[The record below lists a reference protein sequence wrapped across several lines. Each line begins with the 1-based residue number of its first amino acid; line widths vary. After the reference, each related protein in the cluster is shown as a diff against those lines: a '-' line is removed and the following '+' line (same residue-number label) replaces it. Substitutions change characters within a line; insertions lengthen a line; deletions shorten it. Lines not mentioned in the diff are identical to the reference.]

1 MPVEPQLVKAWA
13 GFAACAANK
22 TEEIMQRL
30 DEAERR
36 LSAAIRRAENRL
48 NGAKTLGTDVH
59 KGLELI
65 GSIETRAKTAMQQI
79 EQLIAQGR
87 DERRG

>member
-1 MPVEPQLVKAWA
+1 MPVETQLVKAWA
-13 GFAACAANK
+13 GFAAHTSIEAEG
-22 TEEIMQRL
+22 TMPRL